1 VLRAN
6 SYADLLEP
14 IDKASEFLRA
24 LDAER
29 RASADEGRVSSRA
42 IITITITITI
52 IIAAGIIIITTITTS
67 IFATDRTGSEQHSV
81 AGRFAAFA

>member
-1 VLRAN
+1 
-6 SYADLLEP
+6 LLEP

-42 IITITITITI
+42 IITITI
-52 IIAAGIIIITTITTS
+52 IIAAGIIITTITTS

>member
-42 IITITITITI
+42 IITITI
-52 IIAAGIIIITTITTS
+52 IIAAGIIITTITTS